1 MPPSPSNLSYLPSVG
16 GLEGIRV
23 KKGGRYKNPIKES
36 KSRVTGTPK
45 QLCGPDVGFP
55 VSVLFPQAFIHD
67 FLLV

>member
-1 MPPSPSNLSYLPSVG
+1 
-16 GLEGIRV
+16 LEGIRV